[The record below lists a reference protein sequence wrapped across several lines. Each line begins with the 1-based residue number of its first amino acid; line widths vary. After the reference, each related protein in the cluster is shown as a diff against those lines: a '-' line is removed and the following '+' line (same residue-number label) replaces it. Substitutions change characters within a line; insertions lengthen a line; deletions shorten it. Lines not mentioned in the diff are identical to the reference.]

1 MTHTSNPGN
10 ESNEHTEAWVNN
22 VMEWLRTGRGMED
35 DRDQADQVTPLQ
47 PPDDIHWSI
56 ALAPPLL
63 QFLNDSPVVA
73 PPNSEAIAEGV
84 ESPESEVRVRLG
96 ILMKHYPLWLLRVLH
111 DAAVEELEHIDY
123 VVAEQVV
130 GLYRK
135 LYAWQLPAIEGPLLQ
150 CLSWNRREKAVAFL
164 IELLVHLPPH
174 DWSAT
179 AIAISPLMRF
189 RDWKVDWVFPRLL
202 DALHHPTTIAPVLDL
217 ANYSYRYQIAAR
229 HPAIPQTELLRSLLG
244 GVVSR
249 LGVLEENPSSF
260 GDSVERVQHVL
271 GESVSLCVSLC
282 DALALMNDTESIGKL
297 NQALALS
304 HRRVRTEAAAALAR
318 LNDQSGRKELLEL
331 AAEPSVRLRVLAYAD
346 EIGCEEE
353 IDEQWRTPLARA
365 ESELAI
371 WLNQPQQMGLPPTS
385 MELIDQRTLYWPG
398 YNEPQECFL
407 FRYAYTFTQGELSNV
422 GLAGPMVHSFAP
434 DLADLPVDDIYAA
447 FAGWCAEHED
457 IYEVDASY
465 FNPAQSKEAQRLA
478 AHLEQEGHEIQRI
491 LFLGFFVGERA
502 VVAKTLLNDT
512 EGIAVTDGLEVV
524 WFPTQGR
531 IRPLGPTE
539 VHSIYKGR
547 KILRTFNG

>member
-271 GESVSLCVSLC
+271 GNRCRS
-282 DALALMNDTESIGKL
+282 
-297 NQALALS
+297 
-304 HRRVRTEAAAALAR
+304 
-318 LNDQSGRKELLEL
+318 
-331 AAEPSVRLRVLAYAD
+331 
-346 EIGCEEE
+346 
-353 IDEQWRTPLARA
+353 
-365 ESELAI
+365 
-371 WLNQPQQMGLPPTS
+371 
-385 MELIDQRTLYWPG
+385 
-398 YNEPQECFL
+398 
-407 FRYAYTFTQGELSNV
+407 
-422 GLAGPMVHSFAP
+422 
-434 DLADLPVDDIYAA
+434 A
-447 FAGWCAEHED
+447 FHCAMRWH
-457 IYEVDASY
+457 
-465 FNPAQSKEAQRLA
+465 
-478 AHLEQEGHEIQRI
+478 
-491 LFLGFFVGERA
+491 
-502 VVAKTLLNDT
+502 
-512 EGIAVTDGLEVV
+512 
-524 WFPTQGR
+524 
-531 IRPLGPTE
+531 
-539 VHSIYKGR
+539 
-547 KILRTFNG
+547 